1 MIFASRLLS
10 MSAWA
15 AVVLQ
20 ATAVPHGPSYF
31 ANLRRQLQDPCGP
44 VSQYTENPS
53 VDKWNQ
59 ADTDAWL
66 DKWWTVNAER
76 RASNPHGFAGAFG
89 QYALGQPGWSCQNNG
104 NDGNC
109 DIPICDNTKL
119 NSLGNN
125 TEEAY
130 YVLQALNNIHGFF
143 VGLEQSFNIP
153 AVVAAMENDEI
164 VNNFWYDENNWD
176 GTLLKQLL
184 NILSTVVA
192 FIAGGLAAPVF
203 TLGAFP
209 AIAAASSALV
219 TGGVNAGNNA
229 LSSIDSTDVTQ
240 SNLGHMMAQA
250 VAAIAKSFI
259 GINNELMYGHGY
271 GPSSDDI
278 RKYLQGG
285 AWVNYPGLQKGQAQ
299 DLLISVMQS
308 MMINSMWRMQRVF
321 IIGGGACGD
330 GQGFGSG
337 ISPPDD
343 NYICEDGRAWYLY
356 FWQKEAGSTRKRQGW
371 VSRPWGSDRMGP
383 SPRLEQESG
392 SGPFWKKLK
401 PQDAIT
407 SSLKSWRAAGNNY
420 TQSTFTDHIGGMLA
434 KDTNIYTEGATMEG
448 LWTIPVCDIS
458 KPIADPSW
466 KYSRK
471 EDILHPYGW
480 DERPY
485 WCGPICEGDPDKTVQ
500 FYQAANFKD
509 DFDKPFLSGCGNQYI
524 NNGIRASGLWWDW
537 TTGKTWV
544 NNRPYHQDN

>member
-1 MIFASRLLS
+1 VYYSEMIFASRLLS
-10 MSAWA
+10 VGAWA

-164 VNNFWYDENNWD
+164 VSNFWYDENNWD

-192 FIAGGLAAPVF
+192 FIAGALAAPVF

-229 LSSIDSTDVTQ
+229 LSSV
-240 SNLGHMMAQA
+240 
-250 VAAIAKSFI
+250 
-259 GINNELMYGHGY
+259 
-271 GPSSDDI
+271 
-278 RKYLQGG
+278 
-285 AWVNYPGLQKGQAQ
+285 
-299 DLLISVMQS
+299 
-308 MMINSMWRMQRVF
+308 
-321 IIGGGACGD
+321 
-330 GQGFGSG
+330 
-337 ISPPDD
+337 
-343 NYICEDGRAWYLY
+343 
-356 FWQKEAGSTRKRQGW
+356 
-371 VSRPWGSDRMGP
+371 
-383 SPRLEQESG
+383 
-392 SGPFWKKLK
+392 
-401 PQDAIT
+401 
-407 SSLKSWRAAGNNY
+407 
-420 TQSTFTDHIGGMLA
+420 
-434 KDTNIYTEGATMEG
+434 
-448 LWTIPVCDIS
+448 
-458 KPIADPSW
+458 
-466 KYSRK
+466 
-471 EDILHPYGW
+471 
-480 DERPY
+480 
-485 WCGPICEGDPDKTVQ
+485 
-500 FYQAANFKD
+500 
-509 DFDKPFLSGCGNQYI
+509 
-524 NNGIRASGLWWDW
+524 
-537 TTGKTWV
+537 
-544 NNRPYHQDN
+544 